1 MTEERPLEA
10 QVATRHE
17 GGVLWITL
25 DRPEAANAVTP
36 AQRDRLV
43 ALLADAGARVEVRAV
58 VLTATGR
65 HFCTGA
71 DLRHSPP
78 PPARPEGAPD
88 KVVGDVAR
96 MIQGGAQ
103 RLVAAVLDCEKPVVA
118 AVNGTAAGI
127 GAHLALACDLIV
139 AADTTRFIEVFARR
153 GLVPDG
159 GGCWL
164 LPRLVGLQRAKEIM
178 FFGDDLP
185 AAEAERLGLVNRVV
199 PGGEVAAVAGELAA
213 RLAAGPTRAI
223 GLTKGLLN
231 RSLDSDRATA
241 FREEA
246 LAQELN
252 MTTHDANE
260 GVAAFVARRDPDYRG
275 W

>member
-1 MTEERPLEA
+1 MSDERPLA
-10 QVATRHE
+10 DQVTTRE
-17 GGVLWITL
+17 DGGVVWITL
-25 DRPEAANAVTP
+25 DRPEAANAITP
-36 AQRDRLV
+36 AQRDRIV
-43 ALLADAGARVEVRAV
+43 DLLEDASARVAVRAV
-58 VLTATGR
+58 VLTATGP

-71 DLRHSPP
+71 DLRHSSPR
-78 PPARPEGAPD
+78 PAQPDGAPER
-88 KVVGDVAR
+88 VAGDVAR
-96 MIQGGAQ
+96 MIQTGAQ
-103 RLVAAVLDCEKPVVA
+103 RLVGAVLDCEKPVIA

-127 GAHLALACDLIV
+127 GAHLALACDLVI
-139 AADTTRFIEVFARR
+139 AAETARFIEVFARR

-164 LPRLVGLQRAKEIM
+164 LPRLVGLQRAKELV

-185 AAEAERLGLVNRVV
+185 AADAERLGLVNRVV
-199 PGGEVAAVAGELAA
+199 PTNEVATVAGAWAA

-231 RSLDSDRATA
+231 RSLDSDRTTA

-246 LAQELN
+246 LAQEIN
-252 MTTHDANE
+252 MTTQDANE
-260 GVAAFVARRDPDYRG
+260 GVAAFIERRDPDYRG